1 MRKGMIPLNS
11 NRRETI
17 NSYIQEH
24 GTIKLKDIEKIFPNL
39 SSMTLRRDL
48 EFLEKNGTIVRVR
61 GGAKSLNSFPK
72 SKEDI
77 YSQRAMENISAKVR
91 IAKKALDYVGN
102 RRSIY
107 IDSGTTMMCF
117 ARELPDEDLS
127 ILTSGPSISM
137 EIIKNNRPSVTILG
151 GKISRNTL
159 SASGSNSLEFL
170 KEVNIDI
177 AFMATSGFSLEHGFT
192 SGDYY
197 ECELKKAVIKKAGKV
212 IMLMDVSK
220 VNKNMLFTFATLK
233 DIDVLICDDELDET
247 ILKAASKHSVKIK

>member
-1 MRKGMIPLNS
+1 MIFLNS

-17 NSYIQEH
+17 NSYIQEN
-24 GTIKLKDIEKIFPNL
+24 GTIKLKELESIFPDL

-48 EFLEKNGTIVRVR
+48 EFLEKNGNIIRIR

-72 SKEDI
+72 SKEDV
-77 YSQRAMENISAKVR
+77 YSQRAMDNISAKVR
-91 IAKKALDYVGN
+91 IAKKALGYIGS

-107 IDSGTTMMCF
+107 LDSGTTMMCF

-127 ILTSGPSISM
+127 ILTSGPSIGL
-137 EIIKNNRPSVTILG
+137 EILKNNRPSVTLLG

-159 SASGSNSLEFL
+159 SASGSNSLVFL

-212 IMLMDVSK
+212 IMLMDLSK
-220 VNKNMLFTFATLK
+220 INKNMLFTFATLR
-233 DIDVLICDDELDET
+233 DIDVLICDDDLDDSV
-247 ILKAASKHSVKIK
+247 LKAAAKFGVTIV

>member
-1 MRKGMIPLNS
+1 MIFLNS

-17 NSYIQEH
+17 NSYIQEN
-24 GTIKLKDIEKIFPNL
+24 GTIKLKDLENIFPNL

-48 EFLEKNGTIVRVR
+48 EFLEKNGNIIRIR

-72 SKEDI
+72 SKEDV
-77 YSQRAMENISAKVR
+77 YSQRAMENISAKVK
-91 IAKKALDYVGN
+91 IAKKALEYIGS

-107 IDSGTTMMCF
+107 LDSGTTMMCF

-127 ILTSGPSISM
+127 ILTSGPSIGL
-137 EIIKNNRPSVTILG
+137 EILKNNRPSVTILG
-151 GKISRNTL
+151 GRISRNTL
-159 SASGSNSLEFL
+159 SASGSNSLGFL

-177 AFMATSGFSLEHGFT
+177 AFMAASGFSLEHGFT

-220 VNKNMLFTFATLK
+220 INKNMLFTFATLK
-233 DIDVLICDDELDET
+233 DIDVLISDDELDDT
-247 ILKAASKHSVKIK
+247 INKAAAKHGVKIV